1 MKNISLALWLVLWG
15 IGAAASAEST
25 ETTVRGQRA
34 VNGWID
40 AHLDETVLF
49 YQDLHAHPE
58 LSGDEFR
65 TAGRVAAALQ
75 SAGYSVITGL
85 GGTGV
90 VGVLRN
96 GSGPVL
102 MIRGDMD
109 ALPVTENTGLSY
121 ASTTRAEAAD
131 GRMVGVMHACGH
143 DVHVANLVAVA
154 QALSNLR
161 HEWTGTLVIVGQPAE
176 ETGAG
181 ARDLL
186 EAGLFEQVPRPN
198 FVLALHVES
207 ALPVGQLG
215 YTSGWAMANVDSVD
229 VTFYGR
235 SGHGARPHRAV
246 DPILAASHFVVALQ
260 SIVSRRVDPQAPAVV
275 TVGVFRAGTKRNQ
288 IPETA
293 HLELTVRSYSDSVRE
308 QLLAGIR
315 QIAEDT
321 CRTFQC
327 TAPPK
332 VAPGEHYT
340 PAAYNDPALTAQ
352 AVGLF
357 QKLMG
362 PESVVERP
370 ASMGGED
377 FGRYARALEVPGLMF
392 RLGVQSPAGYRESQ
406 RRGGAALP
414 SLHSSRFAP
423 DARGSLDVGVRAM
436 SLLALDLL
444 GPARQAE

>member
-1 MKNISLALWLVLWG
+1 MD
-15 IGAAASAEST
+15 
-25 ETTVRGQRA
+25 
-34 VNGWID
+34 GWVE

-58 LSGDEFR
+58 LSGAEFR

-75 SAGYSVITGL
+75 SAGYSVITDL

-121 ASTTRAEAAD
+121 ASTTRAEAGE

-154 QALSNLR
+154 QVLSDLR
-161 HEWTGTLVIVGQPAE
+161 NEWTGTLVIVGQPAE

-181 ARDLL
+181 ARALL
-186 EAGLFEQVPRPN
+186 EAGLFEQVPRPD

-293 HLELTVRSYSDSVRE
+293 HLELTVRSYSDAVRE

-321 CRTFQC
+321 CKTFQC
-327 TAPPK
+327 TAPPE
-332 VAPGEHYT
+332 VVPGEHYT

-352 AVGLF
+352 AVELF
-357 QKLMG
+357 QRLIG
-362 PESVVERP
+362 PESVMERP

-377 FGRYARALEVPGLMF
+377 FGRYARALDVPGLMF
-392 RLGVQSPAGYRESQ
+392 RLGVQPPERYRESQ
-406 RRGGAALP
+406 RHGGSALP

-444 GPARQAE
+444 GPAHPAE